1 MKSQTETITNR
12 LGRRILWPLMATVIT
27 LGGAAASAADHGQ
40 VPPDIPDNIRAWFKS
55 VRSSNG
61 VPCCDIADGHRTAWR
76 GTPSGGY
83 EVPVDGDW
91 IPVPPEAVILNAGN
105 PVGEAIVWYVR
116 TRNDPT
122 APDPHR
128 DYYVRCFVPGNGA

>member
-1 MKSQTETITNR
+1 MQR
-12 LGRRILWPLMATVIT
+12 LKRIDVIASFRPAATVAH
-27 LGGAAASAADHGQ
+27 LVMLAVVASAADNGQ